1 MITINKSKC
10 IKCYACVRTCPF
22 IALTRGTDG
31 DVEFDESKC
40 INCMHCAAVCEQH
53 AVMYEGRN
61 AYLGEVAE
69 LGEGFAKEL
78 KQHILQRRSYRHFKP
93 EPVNR
98 ELIKEALELAS
109 WAPSAKNQK
118 STEWIV
124 IDNRDIIEGM
134 KKAFMDFA
142 RENKDPILIPCFD
155 AGKNPVMGNASTLI
169 LAYAR
174 DNDISPETDTAIAM
188 ASAELYLQARGIGT
202 CWGGYL
208 KRMSGSVPGAASLL
222 PALPKGY
229 SYYGAFFLGYPDE
242 NYVNVPLRHKQAK
255 ITWV

>member
-22 IALTRGTDG
+22 IALTRGTDQ

-78 KQHILQRRSYRHFKP
+78 GDIYFRRGHIDTSSK

-109 WAPSAKNQK
+109 WAPSAG
-118 STEWIV
+118 
-124 IDNRDIIEGM
+124 NRNRPNG
-134 KKAFMDFA
+134 
-142 RENKDPILIPCFD
+142 
-155 AGKNPVMGNASTLI
+155 
-169 LAYAR
+169 
-174 DNDISPETDTAIAM
+174 
-188 ASAELYLQARGIGT
+188 
-202 CWGGYL
+202 
-208 KRMSGSVPGAASLL
+208 LL
-222 PALPKGY
+222 
-229 SYYGAFFLGYPDE
+229 
-242 NYVNVPLRHKQAK
+242 
-255 ITWV
+255 

>member
-1 MITINKSKC
+1 
-10 IKCYACVRTCPF
+10 
-22 IALTRGTDG
+22 
-31 DVEFDESKC
+31 
-40 INCMHCAAVCEQH
+40 
-53 AVMYEGRN
+53 
-61 AYLGEVAE
+61 
-69 LGEGFAKEL
+69 
-78 KQHILQRRSYRHFKP
+78 
-93 EPVNR
+93 
-98 ELIKEALELAS
+98 
-109 WAPSAKNQK
+109 
-118 STEWIV
+118 
-124 IDNRDIIEGM
+124 
-134 KKAFMDFA
+134 
-142 RENKDPILIPCFD
+142 
-155 AGKNPVMGNASTLI
+155 MGNASTLI

>member
-10 IKCYACVRTCPF
+10 INCYACVRTCPF
-22 IALTRGTDG
+22 IALTRGADG
-31 DVEFDESKC
+31 AVEFDESKC

-53 AVMYEGRN
+53 AVMYKGEN
-61 AYLGEVAE
+61 ADLGEIAKP
-69 LGEGFAKEL
+69 GAGFAEEL

-93 EPVNR
+93 EPVDR

-124 IDNRDIIEGM
+124 IDNHEIIEGM
-134 KKAFMDFA
+134 KKAFIDFA
-142 RENKDPILIPCFD
+142 KENKDPILIPCFD

-169 LAYAR
+169 LAYSR

-188 ASAELYLQARGIGT
+188 ATAEIYLQARGIGT

-208 KRMSGSVPGAASLL
+208 KRMSGSVPKAASLL

-242 NYVNVPLRHKQAK
+242 NYVNVPARHKPAK